1 MFGGGIVNSSEFPTA
16 KSPIWD
22 WPAWM
27 KGSVPNPLDVFAA
40 PQSLAQSIL
49 PGWVFG
55 GVVNV
60 TEQNSSAPDTER
72 QIVARQSYGRQL
84 GRIIDALVIL
94 IAEQEKEGRKTKAFD
109 TLMELDREINTI
121 KMRAAATRLDH
132 VIADLATLKQNDAK
146 EHDRIVAALRKV
158 LKEGK

>member
-1 MFGGGIVNSSEFPTA
+1 MLGGGIVNSSDLQTF

-40 PQSLAQSIL
+40 PQNLVQSIL

-60 TEQNSSAPDTER
+60 TEQNSSSPDTER
-72 QIVARQSYGRQL
+72 QIVAKQSYGRQL
-84 GRIIDALVIL
+84 GRILDALVVL
-94 IAEQEKEGRKTKAFD
+94 IAEQEKNGRKAKAFD
-109 TLMELDREINTI
+109 SLMELYREINATKI
-121 KMRAAATRLDH
+121 QAAANRLDH
-132 VIADLATLKQNDAK
+132 VIADLATLKENNAK
-146 EHDRIVAALRKV
+146 EYGRVAATLREV
-158 LKEGK
+158 LKEER

>member
-1 MFGGGIVNSSEFPTA
+1 MFGGVIVNSDFPTA

-60 TEQNSSAPDTER
+60 TEQNSSDPDTER

-84 GRIIDALVIL
+84 GRIIDALVIFV
-94 IAEQEKEGRKTKAFD
+94 AEQEKEGRKTKAFD
-109 TLMELDREINTI
+109 RFMELDQEINAI

-132 VIADLATLKQNDAK
+132 VIDDLATLRQNDAT
-146 EHDRIVAALRKV
+146 EYDRIVATLRKV
-158 LKEGK
+158 LKEEK